1 MLGASHLYSVL
12 VEGSANASAPHAIRF
27 AKRLAKE
34 GMGALLNPQTEEIW
48 PPTSRRRVAR
58 PDRGSK
64 IDVVGARWY
73 HLLDEIPHDFPD
85 RFLRIARR
93 HLPEALPL
101 RFGPTNQGNL
111 ARDGDQSFA
120 DMFTKEDSV
129 HASGAFPVFGS
140 FFPCLLAGNP
150 GMWHR
155 KGDAQGLQVSIDANS
170 LTDPSGG
177 SLFSGSSSTS
187 P

>member
-1 MLGASHLYSVL
+1 MLSGPAGVTSWMRYLTISLTAFCASPGATFPRRYR
-12 VEGSANASAPHAIRF
+12 SAS
-27 AKRLAKE
+27 
-34 GMGALLNPQTEEIW
+34 
-48 PPTSRRRVAR
+48 
-58 PDRGSK
+58 
-64 IDVVGARWY
+64 
-73 HLLDEIPHDFPD
+73 
-85 RFLRIARR
+85 
-93 HLPEALPL
+93 
-101 RFGPTNQGNL
+101 GPTNQGNL